1 MASLPTSLE
10 ELRQALER
18 GERCFLGLVLDDI
31 DGIDLDLSGCDLSGS
46 CFREA
51 RFGHAHLGG
60 ARIEA
65 CSFQQALLWGADLSD
80 VRAARSRWH
89 EADLSGSRLQGADFR
104 EAWLHRCC
112 LRGVVAAGSS
122 WQNARMVEAD
132 FRSGLDQLT
141 DLGKADFR
149 GADLSFALF
158 QGAQLGGANLRDTCL
173 YGANLAEAQ
182 LEGSLL
188 SEQQLAELPLGS
200 PKASSKTLP
209 EPHSIQPPGACSGPT
224 SRRHRFGQ
232 PDPSPVLTM
241 ASPYDLVVLGAG
253 SGGLAAAKRAA
264 SYGAKVAIV
273 EGDRVGGTCVIRGCV
288 PKKLLV
294 YGSGM
299 GHSLKDA
306 ASYGWEVGPARCDAS
321 VLLANVAA
329 EVDRLDQLHREL
341 LDKAGV
347 TLIRGW
353 GRFRDAHTVEVT
365 QEWTA
370 SGPGAPGDW
379 AGPPSQQQ
387 LVGERVL
394 IAVGGRPKRPALPGA
409 ELGWVSDD
417 LFLQRQLP
425 SKVVI
430 VGAGFIACE
439 FACILNGL
447 GVAVTQL
454 VRGDHLLRGFDR
466 EAAGAVQEAMQA
478 DGIEIRFAH
487 SPAAISGEPGDLTV
501 TTQGGEQLDCG
512 AVILATGRRPFLAGL
527 DLEAAGVAIEGHRI
541 PVSPDQVTN
550 VPHIYAVGDVTD
562 RINLTPVAVDEGRA
576 FADTVYGNKPR
587 RVNHQL
593 VASAVFSDPELAS
606 VGLSEE
612 EAIERYGEEAIR
624 IHRARFRPMAQALPK
639 RGPRVLLKL
648 VVQVESGKVLGCH
661 MVGEHAAEIIQ
672 MAAIAIGMGATKA
685 DFDRTMALHPSV
697 AEEFVTMPG

>member
-1 MASLPTSLE
+1 
-10 ELRQALER
+10 
-18 GERCFLGLVLDDI
+18 
-31 DGIDLDLSGCDLSGS
+31 
-46 CFREA
+46 
-51 RFGHAHLGG
+51 
-60 ARIEA
+60 
-65 CSFQQALLWGADLSD
+65 
-80 VRAARSRWH
+80 
-89 EADLSGSRLQGADFR
+89 
-104 EAWLHRCC
+104 
-112 LRGVVAAGSS
+112 
-122 WQNARMVEAD
+122 
-132 FRSGLDQLT
+132 
-141 DLGKADFR
+141 
-149 GADLSFALF
+149 
-158 QGAQLGGANLRDTCL
+158 
-173 YGANLAEAQ
+173 
-182 LEGSLL
+182 
-188 SEQQLAELPLGS
+188 
-200 PKASSKTLP
+200 
-209 EPHSIQPPGACSGPT
+209 
-224 SRRHRFGQ
+224 
-232 PDPSPVLTM
+232 M
-241 ASPYDLVVLGAG
+241 ASPFDLVVLGAG

-294 YGSGM
+294 YGSGFR
-299 GHSLKDA
+299 HSLSDA

-329 EVDRLDQLHREL
+329 EVDRLDQLHRDL
-341 LDKAGV
+341 LAKAGV

-353 GRFRDAHTVEVT
+353 GRFVDAHTVEVT
-365 QEWTA
+365 SA
-370 SGPGAPGDW
+370 LSGGAEGTAPGG
-379 AGPPSQQQ
+379 AEPGRTAQQ
-387 LVGERVL
+387 LIGERIL
-394 IAVGGRPKRPALPGA
+394 IAVGGRPKRPAIPGA

-425 SKVVI
+425 STVVI

-466 EAAGAVQEAMQA
+466 ELSAAVQEAMQA
-478 DGIEIRFAH
+478 EGIEIRFAH
-487 SPAAISGEPGDLTV
+487 SPAAISGKPGDLTL
-501 TTQGGEQLDCG
+501 TTQSGEQLDCG

-541 PVSPDQVTN
+541 PVNPDQVTN

-624 IHRARFRPMAQALPK
+624 IHRARFRPMALALPK

-648 VVQVESGKVLGCH
+648 VVETSSDKVLGCH
-661 MVGEHAAEIIQ
+661 MVGDHAAEIIQ

-685 DFDRTMALHPSV
+685 DFDRTMALHPTV

>member
-1 MASLPTSLE
+1 MAT
-10 ELRQALER
+10 
-18 GERCFLGLVLDDI
+18 
-31 DGIDLDLSGCDLSGS
+31 
-46 CFREA
+46 
-51 RFGHAHLGG
+51 
-60 ARIEA
+60 
-65 CSFQQALLWGADLSD
+65 
-80 VRAARSRWH
+80 
-89 EADLSGSRLQGADFR
+89 
-104 EAWLHRCC
+104 
-112 LRGVVAAGSS
+112 
-122 WQNARMVEAD
+122 
-132 FRSGLDQLT
+132 
-141 DLGKADFR
+141 
-149 GADLSFALF
+149 
-158 QGAQLGGANLRDTCL
+158 
-173 YGANLAEAQ
+173 
-182 LEGSLL
+182 
-188 SEQQLAELPLGS
+188 
-200 PKASSKTLP
+200 
-209 EPHSIQPPGACSGPT
+209 
-224 SRRHRFGQ
+224 
-232 PDPSPVLTM
+232 
-241 ASPYDLVVLGAG
+241 PYDLVVLGAG

-264 SYGAKVAIV
+264 SYGAQVAIV

-294 YGSGM
+294 YGSGIR
-299 GHSLKDA
+299 HSLSDA

-341 LDKAGV
+341 LAKAGV
-347 TLIRGW
+347 TLISGW
-353 GRFRDAHTVEVT
+353 GRFLDAHTVEVT
-365 QEWTA
+365 DGWTA
-370 SGPGAPGDW
+370 SGTGSPGDG
-379 AGPPSQQQ
+379 ADPMGSSQQ
-387 LVGERVL
+387 LVGERIL
-394 IAVGGRPKRPALPGA
+394 IAVGGRPKRPAIPGA

-425 SKVVI
+425 SRVVI

-466 EAAGAVQEAMQA
+466 ELASAVQEAMQA

-487 SPAAISGEPGDLTV
+487 SPAAIRGTPGDLTV
-501 TTQGGEQLDCG
+501 TTQSGEQLACG

-541 PVSPDQVTN
+541 PVTPDQVTN

-606 VGLSEE
+606 VGLCEE
-612 EAIERYGEEAIR
+612 EAIERYGKEAIR
-624 IHRARFRPMAQALPK
+624 IHRARFRPMAQALPQ

-648 VVQVESGKVLGCH
+648 VVQVETGKVLGCH
-661 MVGEHAAEIIQ
+661 MVGDHAAEIIQ

-685 DFDRTMALHPSV
+685 DFDRTMALHPTV
-697 AEEFVTMPG
+697 AEEWVTMPG